1 MTQEKKK
8 RIIVVLGM
16 HRSGTSAVTRGLKV
30 MGVELGNR
38 LMLPTRFNP
47 KGYWEDMDICR
58 LNDEMLA
65 AIGSDWFHVTALGKD
80 DVEVLCKKGYFL
92 RAVELLRQK
101 VGSTSVFGL
110 KDPRVAKLL
119 PFWKK
124 VFKNFG
130 SNVYYVFVVRH
141 PLSVAQSLTNC
152 EGFDSKLSYLMWLSY
167 VVTSILETVGETFVL
182 VDYDRLMQSPES
194 ELGRIARTI
203 YLEINPKE
211 LQIYKNEFLDHT
223 LRHTVYDLNDLLL
236 DDDCPPIV
244 HEIYTVLLDLASEK
258 KGVDII
264 ELQKKSLSWADEF
277 GRLQSTLTFIDRL
290 FSQKELANK
299 AIAEHGSQIAEYNQ
313 IVAKRDEQIETLK
326 QAVAERDV
334 EIDNI
339 NRIVADLTIH
349 IRNIEADWSARG
361 KHIESLEQI
370 IADQTTHI
378 RNIEADWSARGKH
391 IESLEKLIADQTTH
405 IRNIEADW
413 SARGKHI
420 ESLEKLI
427 ADQTRHINNI
437 EAELIKYNQSWY
449 GRLKSAIQNIDRF
462 ITSR

>member
-1 MTQEKKK
+1 MTQEKKE

-38 LMLPTRFNP
+38 LMLPTQFNP
-47 KGYWEDMDICR
+47 KGYWEDMDIYQ
-58 LNDEMLA
+58 LNVDMLT

-101 VGSTSVFGL
+101 VGSSSVFGF

-119 PFWKK
+119 PFWKE
-124 VFKNFG
+124 VFKHCGFY
-130 SNVYYVFVVRH
+130 VYYVLVIRH
-141 PLSVAQSLTNC
+141 PLSVAHSLANR
-152 EGFDSKLSYLMWLSY
+152 EGFDAKLSYLMWLSY
-167 VVTSILETVGETFVL
+167 VVAGILETIDETFLL
-182 VDYDRLMQSPES
+182 VDYDRLMQSPEF
-194 ELGRIARTI
+194 ELGRIARTVC
-203 YLEINPKE
+203 LEINPRE
-211 LQIYKNEFLDHT
+211 LQIYKKDFLDHT

-236 DDDCPPIV
+236 DDSCPPIV
-244 HEIYTVLLDLASEK
+244 HEIYTVLLNLASSKEGANK
-258 KGVDII
+258 I
-264 ELQKKSLSWADEF
+264 ELQKKLEF
-277 GRLQSTLTFIDRL
+277 WSYEFERLQSPLILIDRL
-290 FSQKELANK
+290 FTQKEIANK

-313 IVAKRDEQIETLK
+313 IVAQRDEQIETLK

-339 NRIVADLTIH
+339 NRIVADLSTQ
-349 IRNIEADWSARG
+349 IRNVKADWSARGKHIESLEQIIADQTTQIRNVEADWSARG

-378 RNIEADWSARGKH
+378 RNVEADWSARGKH
-391 IESLEKLIADQTTH
+391 IESLEQI
-405 IRNIEADW
+405 
-413 SARGKHI
+413 
-420 ESLEKLI
+420 I

-437 EAELIKYNQSWY
+437 EAELLKFQSSWC
-449 GRLKSAIQNIDRF
+449 GKLKSVF
-462 ITSR
+462 